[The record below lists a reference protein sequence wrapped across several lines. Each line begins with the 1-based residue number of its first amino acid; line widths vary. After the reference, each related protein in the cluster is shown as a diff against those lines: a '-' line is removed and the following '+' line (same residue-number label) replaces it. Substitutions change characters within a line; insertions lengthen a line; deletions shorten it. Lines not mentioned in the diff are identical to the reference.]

1 LVKVKDSEADKFS
14 VREGTVCIAD
24 EAFENTSYSAI
35 TMPDGIRAIGKQA
48 FANCRE
54 LTCIALPEGISEIAE
69 RTFIG
74 CKKLEYVSI
83 PEGVVTVGK
92 RAFYGVKNGMKMD
105 FPVSVTN
112 VGVEA
117 FVPYFPEDAVGEMF
131 TVYYRGDVSQWSSVS
146 FEYGNEWLTGVY
158 IEKDVRRRT
167 KTGDVAGDGVISAAD
182 AHLLKQYMTG
192 SVDDSHI
199 NYAAADIN
207 RDCMVNARDQIMLKR
222 MIVGVE

>member
-1 LVKVKDSEADKFS
+1 METQLHFKPTRLIKPGSKETLGFFKNELFTSASHDHSQRRRANCQHFFSEAKYF
-14 VREGTVCIAD
+14 
-24 EAFENTSYSAI
+24 FYSESLL
-35 TMPDGIRAIGKQA
+35 Q
-48 FANCRE
+48 N
-54 LTCIALPEGISEIAE
+54 
-69 RTFIG
+69 
-74 CKKLEYVSI
+74 
-83 PEGVVTVGK
+83 
-92 RAFYGVKNGMKMD
+92 
-105 FPVSVTN
+105 N

-167 KTGDVAGDGVISAAD
+167 QTGDVAGDGVISAAD